1 MIVRN
6 RPFAFVRPKE
16 SSQPVSSP
24 MQRRSNTDGTKFQYG
39 WNQVP
44 VWMEPSSSTDG
55 TKFQYGW
62 NETYPFSRK
71 LRPLADFIFS
81 LYLYPHLQSCTGRM
95 VRPLA
100 RVNWLPN
107 E

>member
-1 MIVRN
+1 MIICN
-6 RPFAFVRPKE
+6 RAFAFVRPKE
-16 SSQPVSSP
+16 SSQPVSP
-24 MQRRSNTDGTKFQYG
+24 PVQRRSNTDRTKFRYR
-39 WNQVP
+39 
-44 VWMEPSSSTDG
+44 
-55 TKFQYGW
+55 W

-71 LRPLADFIFS
+71 LRPFADFIFS

>member
-44 VWMEPSSSTDG
+44 VWMEPSSNTDG

-62 NETYPFSRK
+62 NQVPVRMEPGSSRDGTK
-71 LRPLADFIFS
+71 FQYGGNGSFTDIHIL
-81 LYLYPHLQSCTGRM
+81 
-95 VRPLA
+95 
-100 RVNWLPN
+100 
-107 E
+107 

>member
-44 VWMEPSSSTDG
+44 VRMEPSSSTDG
-55 TKFQYGW
+55 TKHILSAGSYGLLQISSSVY
-62 NETYPFSRK
+62 TYILIFNRAQDGWCVR
-71 LRPLADFIFS
+71 LR
-81 LYLYPHLQSCTGRM
+81 G
-95 VRPLA
+95 
-100 RVNWLPN
+100 
-107 E
+107 

>member
-44 VWMEPSSSTDG
+44 VWMEPSSGADG
-55 TKFQYGW
+55 TKHILSAGSYGLLQISSSVY
-62 NETYPFSRK
+62 TYILIFNRAQDGWCVR
-71 LRPLADFIFS
+71 LR
-81 LYLYPHLQSCTGRM
+81 G
-95 VRPLA
+95 
-100 RVNWLPN
+100 
-107 E
+107 